1 MGQFGLS
8 TAANGPGTELK
19 KATDKKRA
27 KYRKMVAAS
36 LPESNRRARFEV
48 LAFESSG
55 YTSPIVKSLV
65 KEWERAH
72 T

>member
-1 MGQFGLS
+1 
-8 TAANGPGTELK
+8 
-19 KATDKKRA
+19 
-27 KYRKMVAAS
+27 MVAAS